1 MENKNKNNRR
11 KSIHIRLDDSTYELL
26 NEQKRNS
33 GFKSWEA
40 LIIHYMNSG
49 KGFKSV
55 YVDKEGH
62 SLKVLNHLIKYGN
75 NLNQL
80 AKIANEKKSLNNDEI
95 MKIKDFLHQ
104 GIKAKNYFTKHV
116 KQANRGK

>member
-11 KSIHIRLDDSTYELL
+11 KSIHIRLDDKTYDLL

-40 LIIHYMNSG
+40 LIIHYMNNG

-62 SLKVLNHLIKYGN
+62 SLKALNYLIKYGN

-80 AKIANEKKSLNNDEI
+80 AKIANERKSLNNDDVK
-95 MKIKDFLHQ
+95 KIKDFLNQ
-104 GIKAKNYFTKHV
+104 GIKAKNYFTKNV
-116 KQANRGK
+116 KQASRGR

>member
-1 MENKNKNNRR
+1 MENNRR
-11 KSIHIRLDDSTYELL
+11 KSIHIRLDDSTFELL

-40 LIIHYMNSG
+40 LIIHYINGG

-62 SLKVLNHLIKYGN
+62 SLKVLNYLIKYGN

-80 AKIANEKKSLNNDEI
+80 ARVANERKSLNDDDI
-95 MKIKDFLHQ
+95 KKIKDFLSQ
-104 GIKAKNYFTKHV
+104 GIKAKNYFTKNV
-116 KQANRGK
+116 KQASRGK

>member
-11 KSIHIRLDDSTYELL
+11 KSIHIRLDDSTFELL

-40 LIIHYMNSG
+40 LIIHYMNGG

-62 SLKVLNHLIKYGN
+62 SLKVLNYLIKYGN

-80 AKIANEKKSLNNDEI
+80 AKIANERKSLNDDDLK
-95 MKIKDFLHQ
+95 KIKDFLSQ

-116 KQANRGK
+116 KQAGRGK